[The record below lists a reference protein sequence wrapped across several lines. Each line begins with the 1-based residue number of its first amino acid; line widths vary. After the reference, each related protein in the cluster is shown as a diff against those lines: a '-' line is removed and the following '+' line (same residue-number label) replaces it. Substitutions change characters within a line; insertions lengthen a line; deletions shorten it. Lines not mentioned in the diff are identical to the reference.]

1 MLPIWITMKIFKH
14 LDNKTLKL
22 VKDVNK
28 YWSFVVD
35 CINQEEKGRK
45 KLDDWIESIE
55 VSLFFANF
63 TIFYDVTFYFR
74 MILD

>member
-1 MLPIWITMKIFKH
+1 MKIFKH

-55 VSLFFANF
+55 V
-63 TIFYDVTFYFR
+63 R
-74 MILD
+74 